1 MSNVPK
7 RTALGAPFVVLSLAA
22 GAVAQEPA
30 TPPPATS
37 EKKDGGGA
45 PHELLPDI
53 GRIGSEA
60 GILGGASWN
69 PYGVGRGFHL
79 GGFFTVP
86 LARVPGGK
94 LSYELHVS
102 FSAATSG
109 PFTITDPIAYIANLA
124 AGASPAAA
132 LAGPPGAP
140 FPVRRAVRTEL
151 RLLQVSPFGLR
162 YTIRSLDYLRLR
174 PYFGAGLDIVVV
186 ISKQRPER
194 SESLQ
199 FTGTSPFD
207 DDLIGGLVAQ
217 SPELAARG
225 LPSGQGNVELGFHAG
240 GGIEVRVARGLSFNL
255 DYRFT
260 GVGGTRRTH
269 QAASAAFGFHW

>member
-1 MSNVPK
+1 MSLAPK
-7 RTALGAPFVVLSLAA
+7 RAALRAPLVVLALAA
-22 GAVAQEPA
+22 AALAQEPA

-37 EKKDGGGA
+37 GKTDGGAA

-53 GRIGSEA
+53 GRIGSEV

-69 PYGVGRGFHL
+69 PYEVGRGFHL
-79 GGFFTVP
+79 GGFLTVP

-102 FSAATSG
+102 FSEATSD
-109 PFTITDPIAYIANLA
+109 PFTITDPIAYVANLA

-151 RLLQVSPFGLR
+151 HLLQVSPFGLR
-162 YTIRSLDYLRLR
+162 YTIRSLDHVRLR
-174 PYFGAGLDIVVV
+174 PYAGAGLDMVVV
-186 ISKQRPER
+186 ISKQRPEA

-199 FTGTSPFD
+199 FTGASPFD

-217 SPELAARG
+217 AAELAARG
-225 LPSGQGNVELGFHAG
+225 LPSGQGNLELGFHAM
-240 GGIEVRVARGLSFNL
+240 GGIEVRVARGLSLNL
-255 DYRFT
+255 EYRFT
-260 GVGGTRRTH
+260 GVGGTRQTY

>member
-1 MSNVPK
+1 MRALSK
-7 RTALGAPFVVLSLAA
+7 RAALGAPTVVLVLAA

-30 TPPPATS
+30 TPPPPTS
-37 EKKDGGGA
+37 AKTDAGAA

-53 GRIGSEA
+53 GRIGAEA

-79 GGFFTVP
+79 GGFLTLP

-102 FSAATSG
+102 LSEATSD
-109 PFTITDPIAYIANLA
+109 PLTITDPIAYVANLA
-124 AGASPAAA
+124 AGASPPAA

-140 FPVRRAVRTEL
+140 FPLRRAVRTEL

-162 YTIRSLDYLRLR
+162 YTIRSLDHVRLR
-174 PYFGAGLDIVVV
+174 PYFAAGLDLVVV

-194 SESLQ
+194 KESLQ

-207 DDLIGGLVAQ
+207 GDLIGGLLAQ
-217 SPELAARG
+217 APELAALG
-225 LPSGQGNVELGFHAG
+225 LPSGQGNLELGFHAG
-240 GGIEVRVARGLSFNL
+240 GGIEGRVSRGLSLNL

-260 GVGGTRRTH
+260 GVGGVSQSH